1 MVACIR
7 ITLDYVQGFLPV
19 FLPFILEWR
28 GNTLHT
34 AQGQVSGLS
43 LLARPAPFRGN
54 KVFRKRLYVDLPY
67 QDVLS
72 SQHLMKKKEN
82 NYAFIDSQNLNLSIR
97 AQGWTLDY
105 RKFRRYL
112 EDKYGITK
120 AYLFLGYVPQYQDL
134 YTSLQE
140 DGFILIFK
148 PTLKLPDGKVKGN
161 VDAELVL
168 HAMVEY
174 PKYDKALIV
183 TNDGDFYCLV
193 DYLIKQDKLVKLM
206 IPNRKAFS
214 SLFRKLMAHIV
225 FLDNMRGKLEFIKR
239 HK

>member
-1 MVACIR
+1 
-7 ITLDYVQGFLPV
+7 
-19 FLPFILEWR
+19 
-28 GNTLHT
+28 
-34 AQGQVSGLS
+34 
-43 LLARPAPFRGN
+43 
-54 KVFRKRLYVDLPY
+54 
-67 QDVLS
+67 
-72 SQHLMKKKEN
+72 MKKKEN

-193 DYLIKQDKLVKLM
+193 DYLIKQDKLLKLM

-225 FLDNMRGKLEFIKR
+225 FLDNMRGKLEFIKK